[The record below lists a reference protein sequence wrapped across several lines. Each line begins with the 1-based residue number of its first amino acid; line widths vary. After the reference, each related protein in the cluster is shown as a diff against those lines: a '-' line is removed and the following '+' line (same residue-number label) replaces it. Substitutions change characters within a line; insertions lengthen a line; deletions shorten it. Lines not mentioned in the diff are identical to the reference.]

1 MREKDEKGSRVRRR
15 MIKRKG
21 GGGGEGTGGWREMV
35 VKKEAMVDEREI
47 RGD

>member
-21 GGGGEGTGGWREMV
+21 GERGTGGWREMV